1 MMIGQTLR
9 TVLFKE
15 GEWWVAQ
22 CLDVDIAAQAKTEQD
37 LLVEIGRVL
46 VGRIMAGE
54 KLGVDPFATLPP
66 APRRYWEMFFSA
78 QSQPMPIQPFI
89 ADSLSH
95 ALPEV
100 ELRAC

>member
-78 QSQPMPIQPFI
+78 QAQPTTQGFT
-89 ADSLSH
+89 LG
-95 ALPEV
+95 
-100 ELRAC
+100 

>member
-1 MMIGQTLR
+1 MMNGQTIR

-15 GEWWVAQ
+15 GDWWVAQ
-22 CLDVDIAAQAKTEQD
+22 CLDVDIAAQAKTERELRD
-37 LLVEIGRVL
+37 ELGRVL

-78 QSQPMPIQPFI
+78 QSQPKMILPFMTQ
-89 ADSLSH
+89 SLSRS
-95 ALPEV
+95 LPEV